1 MNEGWNTTSVTT
13 FTFLG
18 FTGFPQ
24 LQSLLFGLLLMI
36 YLLTLSWNLGLI
48 ILIRTDSRLHTP
60 MYFFLGH
67 LSFID
72 VCYSS
77 SVVPKILSDFFKEQK
92 TISFMGCAAQFF
104 VFVGMGL
111 TECCLLDAMAY
122 DRYAAICAP
131 LRYQAAVTRTLCQK
145 MVAGAYVAGF
155 ASSLIQ
161 TVSIFQLHFCGPNV
175 IDHFFC
181 DLPPVLALSCSDT
194 LDSQVVNFLVVVT
207 VGGTSFLILLISYGA
222 IGAAVL
228 KVRSTEGRCRAFY
241 TCASHLT
248 VVSLLYVPALFTYLR
263 PSSSYSLGQDKVVA
277 LFYSVMTPML
287 NPLIYSLR
295 NKEIRGTLHK
305 MAERKRGLSWN

>member
-1 MNEGWNTTSVTT
+1 MNEGWNATSVTF

-18 FTGFPQ
+18 FTVLPE
-24 LQSLLFGLLLMI
+24 LQGLLFALLLTI
-36 YLLTLSWNLGLI
+36 YFMTLSWNLGLI
-48 ILIRTDSRLHTP
+48 TLIRTDSHLHTP

-77 SVVPKILSDFFKEQK
+77 SVVPKTLSDFFKEPK
-92 TISFMGCAAQFF
+92 TISFVGCATQFF

-111 TECCLLDAMAY
+111 TECCLLAAMAY
-122 DRYAAICAP
+122 DRYAAICTP
-131 LRYQAAVTRTLCQK
+131 LRYQATVTRTLCLQ

-155 ASSLIQ
+155 SSSLIQ
-161 TVSIFQLHFCGPNV
+161 TTSIFHLRFCGPNI

-194 LDSQVVNFLVVVT
+194 FGSQVVSFLVVVT
-207 VGGTSFLILLISYGA
+207 VGGMSFLILLISYGA
-222 IGAAVL
+222 IGAAIL
-228 KVRSTEGRCRAFY
+228 KVRSAEGRCRAFH
-241 TCASHLT
+241 TCASHLM
-248 VVSLLYVPALFTYLR
+248 VVSLLYGPALFMYLC
-263 PSSSYSLGQDKVVA
+263 PSSSYSRGQDKVVA

-295 NKEIRGTLHK
+295 NKEIRGALHK
-305 MAERKRGLSWN
+305 MAERKRDLSWN